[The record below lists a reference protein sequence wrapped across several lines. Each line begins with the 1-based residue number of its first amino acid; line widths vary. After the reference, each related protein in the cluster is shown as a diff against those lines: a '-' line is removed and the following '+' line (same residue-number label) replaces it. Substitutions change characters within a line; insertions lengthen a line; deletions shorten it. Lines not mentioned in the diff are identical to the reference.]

1 MNKKF
6 KEEIKEEIERLKEEI
21 EVLKFKVEN
30 PLGFKVSYY
39 PFGGS
44 YDLIFI
50 GNGGKLKQINLSNG
64 GWNNYY
70 PCYNIVKDKK
80 GNALIKETKIEANI
94 KTEIFY
100 RFDIE
105 REILIQIKE
114 EKNANE

>member
-21 EVLKFKVEN
+21 EVLKFKVDN
-30 PLGFKVSYY
+30 PIGFKIDYTSFNQCYLTFV
-39 PFGGS
+39 
-44 YDLIFI
+44 
-50 GNGGKLKQINLSNG
+50 GNFNKLKQIKLSNG
-64 GWNNYY
+64 GWLNYSL
-70 PCYNIVKDKK
+70 CYDIVKDKK

-100 RFDIE
+100 RFDID